1 VTSSRYDGKL
11 RVVVADD
18 GKGMP
23 DNREVI
29 GGLGLQIVRAL
40 VEDEL
45 AGKLLLESV
54 GGGTKV
60 SVEVPVTRKSSRGP
74 ATA

>member
-1 VTSSRYDGKL
+1 MTSSRFDGKL

-18 GKGMP
+18 GEGMP

-45 AGKLLLESV
+45 AGKLLLESE
-54 GGGTKV
+54 GGTRV

-74 ATA
+74 ASA